1 MGTGNG
7 PPLRSL
13 VKIADAPTLPSD
25 PTVTTADSPMDEA
38 PLPTAHPS
46 GVRMTSA
53 KRALNSMSVLVA
65 VRLRTAR
72 DTAWQTVPTPVSSEQ
87 SVIAPRAWVVRE
99 LT

>member
-1 MGTGNG
+1 
-7 PPLRSL
+7 
-13 VKIADAPTLPSD
+13 
-25 PTVTTADSPMDEA
+25 MDEA

-65 VRLRTAR
+65 VRLRTTLR